1 MAGFCVF
8 FQKIHGT
15 PSKEGCGSLYRAPK
29 VGLGPLGV
37 ILGVGLG

>member
-15 PSKEGCGSLYRAPK
+15 PSKEGCGGLNKAPK
-29 VGLGPLGV
+29 VGLGPLGA
-37 ILGVGLG
+37 ILEVHLG